1 MTAGHTPGPWAINPD
16 TLTYRG
22 NSIRIERIDP
32 KAGILASIADVFAP
46 NGAGDRWIE
55 EGRANARLIA
65 SAPALLE
72 ALEALWAVA
81 LNFDAR
87 DAYNGEAS
95 WDDAVDNAH
104 TVIMQARG
112 EK

>member
-1 MTAGHTPGPWAINPD
+1 MTAGHTPGPWRADRMGEWHFDINYTHTD
-16 TLTYRG
+16 GNGNRQDGNIGVVDGKRG
-22 NSIRIERIDP
+22 PLNE
-32 KAGILASIADVFAP
+32 
-46 NGAGDRWIE
+46 
-55 EGRANARLIA
+55 ANARLVA
-65 SAPALLE
+65 AAPALLA